1 MFFNAFER
9 MVALRYLRPRR
20 AEGFVSIIATL
31 SMLGIAIG
39 VAALIIVMAVMN
51 GFRQEL
57 LAQILGANGHLTV
70 YAENAQISSYDD
82 LSRRLSAVDGV
93 VMVTPQIQGQV
104 VVTVGNAATGALV
117 RGMKLE
123 DIEARP
129 LLANNIIAGGL
140 DGYGIDDG
148 ILVGARMARKN
159 GLRPG
164 DSITLVSPAGNA
176 TAMGTLPRLKTY
188 RIAGLFELGM
198 AVYDET
204 FIYMPLEAAQIFF
217 RLPDAVNAVEV
228 FVEKPEDAA
237 EAQRRV
243 YHELGRGGY
252 RVQDWQSSNSSF
264 MGAIEVER
272 NVMFMILSLIIL
284 VASFNV
290 LSGQVMLVKNKGRDI
305 AILRTMGATR
315 GMIMRIFFVTG
326 ATIGLIGTLLGFVIG
341 LSFAEN
347 IEAIRQWLQKLL
359 NTKLFPEEIYFLT
372 RMPAEVDSL
381 EVTLVVLLALVLSF
395 LAPLYPAWRAAR
407 LDPVEA
413 LRYE

>member
-9 MVALRYLRPRR
+9 MVAVRYLRPRR

-57 LAQILGANGHLTV
+57 LAQILGANGHLTIF
-70 YAENAQISSYDD
+70 ADNSQISSYDD
-82 LSRRLSAVDGV
+82 LSRRLGAVDGV

-104 VVTVGNAATGALV
+104 VVTVGNSATGALV

-123 DIEARP
+123 DIKARP
-129 LLANNIIAGGL
+129 LLANNIIAGRL
-140 DGYGIDDG
+140 DDYGVDDG

-198 AVYDET
+198 ALYDES
-204 FIYMPLEAAQIFF
+204 FIYMPLDAAQIFF

-228 FVEKPEDAA
+228 FVDSPHEAA
-237 EAQRRV
+237 AAQRRL
-243 YHELGRGGY
+243 HSELGAGY
-252 RVQDWQSSNSSF
+252 RIVDWQRSNSSF
-264 MGAIEVER
+264 LGAIEVER
-272 NVMFMILSLIIL
+272 NVMFLILSLIIL

-347 IEAIRQWLQKLL
+347 IEAIRQWLQNLL

-381 EVTLVVLLALVLSF
+381 EVTLVVVRALVLSV
-395 LAPLYPAWRAAR
+395 LAPLYPA
-407 LDPVEA
+407 
-413 LRYE
+413 